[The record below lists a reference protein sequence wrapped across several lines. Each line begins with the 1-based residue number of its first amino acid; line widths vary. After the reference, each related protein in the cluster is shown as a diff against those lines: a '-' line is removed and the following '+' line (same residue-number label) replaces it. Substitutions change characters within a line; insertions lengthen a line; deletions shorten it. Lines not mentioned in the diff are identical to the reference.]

1 MSTPQPGPLVR
12 ATDPAKGAGDRRV
25 AVITHTHRPE
35 AVRAAVQFMHGVAAQ
50 GITCVLPRSDAKEM
64 ASFLAGAGLATDLI
78 DEAGTNGCELAVV
91 FGGDGTIL
99 RGVEWA
105 LSVDLPILGVNL
117 GHVGFLAEAES
128 SQIDQVVAAVSHRS
142 YHTESRFTARVRV
155 LSGPGGEVLW
165 ESFAVNEASLEKAS
179 RQRMLEAV
187 VAVNDQPL
195 SRWSCD
201 GILVSTP
208 TGSTAY
214 AFSAGGP
221 VTWPGVDAMLIVP
234 LSAHALFNR
243 PVVVP
248 ADAHVH
254 VQVVR
259 AEQNNAVVW
268 LDGRRSFDLAPGN
281 VLDVTRGDHRLQLA
295 RIAPDD
301 FTGRL
306 VRKFGLNIQGW
317 RGAAERRGA
326 QAQDRAGD
334 HEAGDHGGARDRA
347 GARDP
352 LETPERHG
360 A

>member
-1 MSTPQPGPLVR
+1 MSTPHPGPDVS
-12 ATDPAKGAGDRRV
+12 ATDPVSGPGGRRV

-35 AVRAAVQFMHGVAAQ
+35 AVRAAVQFMHGVAGQ
-50 GITCVLPRSDAKEM
+50 GITCVLPRSDAREM
-64 ASFLAGAGLATDLI
+64 ATFLEGAGLRTDLI
-78 DEAGTNGCELAVV
+78 DEAGTNDCELAVV

-128 SQIDQVVAAVSHRS
+128 SQIDQVVAAVCHRT

-155 LSGPGGEVLW
+155 LSGPSGTVLW

-281 VLDVTRGDHRLQLA
+281 VLDVTRGSHRLQLA

-306 VRKFGLNIQGW
+306 VRKFGLNIEGW

-326 QAQDRAGD
+326 D
-334 HEAGDHGGARDRA
+334 
-347 GARDP
+347 
-352 LETPERHG
+352 ERHG